1 MAAIPDDVRARL
13 EGANFWLLATLNPD
27 GQPQVNP
34 MWVDVEG
41 DQVVV
46 NTAIGRRKEANLRR
60 DPRLT
65 IATTDAENPYAYTE
79 IRGRVVQ
86 FVEGDEAEA
95 SIDKLAKKYLDQ
107 DTYPYRT
114 EGERRVKLLVEPTRI
129 NRWNP

>member
-13 EGANFWLLATLNPD
+13 EGASFWLLATLNPD